1 MNTINKRLI
10 TDLFE
15 KKETAYDSNIYN
27 KLYNDIWPC
36 EDEFKQFLYATD
48 SSVKINCAKNIFQY
62 YLSDYDMIFPDF
74 FIAEIVSIQQKDL
87 KTTLGYVPQDHLVHS
102 INLYILG
109 IYSFFNIEVF
119 HRKLLQEHIG
129 ESYIDQHKSF
139 IKEWALFAL
148 YHDIGYVVEGN
159 VDKYG
164 IIRNKEIVK
173 KYTNIYDTLL
183 NKHIIQSVAKLITN
197 IHIIKNCKN
206 RYTVD
211 KTEIFRYQWVINSKI
226 TDNNKLFKDLSCF
239 SNHIELTL
247 NSNNDIDFADWFL
260 QSDDHLILYKDKD
273 GIPIVFILVYK
284 DKIKQII
291 YNSSIK
297 SRYEDFI
304 NSILLGNNIIKDE
317 NILCYY
323 YVGDIKNAITNKTPA
338 MFQREIFDYYDC
350 LPINIKNK
358 ISLSSNPNLVQNTYH
373 TIYNWLKDTIKNRSQ
388 EKRLEQLKVATSK
401 AITITVENE
410 ISKYISGIC
419 SQDISTKKKIDTLI
433 KKLSNITEDEV
444 DEKIRLIYNSDAGT
458 SVPILNYY
466 NYLMNASKQ
475 QITNNTTCIEIKDE
489 TINFKPLYCNS
500 NSVILK
506 KLYQH
511 IDELSKQLNISLSEL
526 KKYRTDYTTCDHGL
540 VSASLFFDIIAF
552 KEEFLKLISQ
562 HPILGL
568 SCSGKE
574 LTDKTIESYARIA
587 FSILLHNVY
596 VKSSKPWGVDY
607 THNIDINAFAY
618 FGALMDSLQRWGR
631 SKQLDYSVLSLPKEH
646 FLEDDYDISFL
657 NSNII
662 ITCSITSSGNMRRDI
677 NTLESYLPGA
687 SHIIKIREIEE

>member
-15 KKETAYDSNIYN
+15 KKEMAYDSNIYN

-119 HRKLLQEHIG
+119 HRKLLQEYIG

-159 VDKYG
+159 VDKHG

-247 NSNNDIDFADWFL
+247 NSNNDIDFADWLL

-291 YNSSIK
+291 YNSTIK
-297 SRYEDFI
+297 SRCMIAAQHF
-304 NSILLGNNIIKDE
+304 NSTLRSNQLNVA
-317 NILCYY
+317 L
-323 YVGDIKNAITNKTPA
+323 VITTSAGMQKRPT
-338 MFQREIFDYYDC
+338 MHRMVISR
-350 LPINIKNK
+350 NK
-358 ISLSSNPNLVQNTYH
+358 ICEKQRDLLLSQ
-373 TIYNWLKDTIKNRSQ
+373 LKLNDDTIF
-388 EKRLEQLKVATSK
+388 
-401 AITITVENE
+401 
-410 ISKYISGIC
+410 ISKEKLNLLESDIVKELNNSKDSTEKHYYNAMLKSIEEIRKMPCESYYKIDEAIFYDSTIISN
-419 SQDISTKKKIDTLI
+419 DKKIRAHVICKIREYTENRYYN
-433 KKLSNITEDEV
+433 KLSNTVHEICT
-444 DEKIRLIYNSDAGT
+444 KI
-458 SVPILNYY
+458 
-466 NYLMNASKQ
+466 MK
-475 QITNNTTCIEIKDE
+475 
-489 TINFKPLYCNS
+489 
-500 NSVILK
+500 LK
-506 KLYQH
+506 
-511 IDELSKQLNISLSEL
+511 
-526 KKYRTDYTTCDHGL
+526 
-540 VSASLFFDIIAF
+540 
-552 KEEFLKLISQ
+552 
-562 HPILGL
+562 
-568 SCSGKE
+568 
-574 LTDKTIESYARIA
+574 
-587 FSILLHNVY
+587 
-596 VKSSKPWGVDY
+596 
-607 THNIDINAFAY
+607 
-618 FGALMDSLQRWGR
+618 
-631 SKQLDYSVLSLPKEH
+631 
-646 FLEDDYDISFL
+646 
-657 NSNII
+657 
-662 ITCSITSSGNMRRDI
+662 
-677 NTLESYLPGA
+677 
-687 SHIIKIREIEE
+687 

>member
-1 MNTINKRLI
+1 MEKSKARIDYGSELKKIRKTYFPHKNQTQFAEKLNGLLPQNSVDFLDQKKISNLETGTITKNIPETLIKNLDEIFINMGYTMNRDVFNNFLTEIHTSFQDKKIKAVATIYENDNLLSKSDNKI
-10 TDLFE
+10 FSYYHG
-15 KKETAYDSNIYN
+15 KYYCIFHS
-27 KLYNDIWPC
+27 
-36 EDEFKQFLYATD
+36 TD
-48 SSVKINCAKNIFQY
+48 SSDPKCIYGEMEINGGDSLNQTITKFKI
-62 YLSDYDMIFPDF
+62 
-74 FIAEIVSIQQKDL
+74 
-87 KTTLGYVPQDHLVHS
+87 
-102 INLYILG
+102 
-109 IYSFFNIEVF
+109 IENNEV
-119 HRKLLQEHIG
+119 
-129 ESYIDQHKSF
+129 
-139 IKEWALFAL
+139 IKEYEGVFVFNTHYNMWYSIL
-148 YHDIGYVVEGN
+148 IG
-159 VDKYG
+159 
-164 IIRNKEIVK
+164 K
-173 KYTNIYDTLL
+173 K
-183 NKHIIQSVAKLITN
+183 
-197 IHIIKNCKN
+197 
-206 RYTVD
+206 
-211 KTEIFRYQWVINSKI
+211 
-226 TDNNKLFKDLSCF
+226 
-239 SNHIELTL
+239 
-247 NSNNDIDFADWFL
+247 
-260 QSDDHLILYKDKD
+260 
-273 GIPIVFILVYK
+273 
-284 DKIKQII
+284 KQEV
-291 YNSSIK
+291 
-297 SRYEDFI
+297 YEDFI
-304 NSILLGNNIIKDE
+304 NSILLGNNIIRDE

-373 TIYNWLKDTIKNRSQ
+373 TIYNWLKETIKNRSK

-410 ISKYISGIC
+410 ISKYIGGIC
-419 SQDISTKKKIDTLI
+419 SQDISTKEKIDTLI
-433 KKLSNITEDEV
+433 KKLSNITDDEV

-475 QITNNTTCIEIKDE
+475 QITSNTTCIEIKDE

-511 IDELSKQLNISLSEL
+511 IDELSKQLDISLSEL

-540 VSASLFFDIIAF
+540 VSASLFLDIIAF